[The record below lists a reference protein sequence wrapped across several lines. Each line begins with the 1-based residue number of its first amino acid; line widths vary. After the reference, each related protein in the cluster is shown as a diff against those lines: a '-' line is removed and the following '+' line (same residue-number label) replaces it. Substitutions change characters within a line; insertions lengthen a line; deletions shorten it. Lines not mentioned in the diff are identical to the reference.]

1 MIFGSQNQITAKLVE
16 KKSCQQKFL
25 TKASVL
31 VILGLLKLSMVILD
45 NPTKNCEFGGSSNV
59 AMFFVYVNFDN
70 AKMYQKFMLQ
80 SFLLLLMI
88 VEALHYYYG
97 EYGPCNH
104 FFCLKII

>member
-16 KKSCQQKFL
+16 KKFCQQKFL

-45 NPTKNCEFGGSSNV
+45 NPTQNCEFGGSSNV

-70 AKMYQKFMLQ
+70 AKMYQKFVLQ
-80 SFLLLLMI
+80 SF
-88 VEALHYYYG
+88 
-97 EYGPCNH
+97 
-104 FFCLKII
+104 